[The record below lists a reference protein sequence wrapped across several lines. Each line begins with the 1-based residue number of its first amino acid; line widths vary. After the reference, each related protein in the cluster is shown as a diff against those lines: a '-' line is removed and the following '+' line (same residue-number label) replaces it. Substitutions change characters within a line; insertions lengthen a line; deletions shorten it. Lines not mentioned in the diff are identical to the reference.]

1 MGVVQLVRAPDCGS
15 GGRGFEPLLPPP
27 SKKKSLQHSDVAG
40 ISTSRTSFPRHI
52 PTEEQTKNR
61 RRKVL
66 DDTSNPPGIP
76 PCTPQPFPTQASLGL
91 PKPPP
96 GSPKDPWKSQTPQ
109 PPNFRKT
116 APVHP
121 LLPPPNHHFTPK
133 TQPTHNTDNQTYIKN
148 IARKAKKYF
157 ASSEKVRTFAPA
169 FETKST
175 QTKG

>member
-27 SKKKSLQHSDVAG
+27 SKKNPCNTLMLRGFPHPGHHSQD
-40 ISTSRTSFPRHI
+40 TSRP
-52 PTEEQTKNR
+52 KNR
-61 RRKVL
+61 RRTVL

-133 TQPTHNTDNQTYIKN
+133 IQPTHNTDNQTYIKN